1 MGYPPDYPR
10 GYPMGYPARTLTG
23 TGGTQV
29 HRYTGTQ
36 VHRYTGTQVHR
47 YTGTQVHRYT
57 GTQVHRYTGTQVHRY
72 TGTQV
77 QPECQSQ
84 GSARGPPPDDITKY
98 RLKIPFNICCLVC
111 MKKDTQGIS
120 NDKSIR

>member
-57 GTQVHRYTGTQVHRY
+57 GTQVHRYTGTQVHKTKPQIDQIEEKLSSRNF
-72 TGTQV
+72 
-77 QPECQSQ
+77 SQ
-84 GSARGPPPDDITKY
+84 NTVILVIPRG
-98 RLKIPFNICCLVC
+98 VC
-111 MKKDTQGIS
+111 S
-120 NDKSIR
+120 S

>member
-23 TGGTQV
+23 TG
-29 HRYTGTQ
+29 
-36 VHRYTGTQVHR
+36 GTQVHR